1 MCCRGVLWLLLINR
15 LLKSGMMKL
24 KREAEL
30 RRNSKSL
37 RKSFLLCP
45 CFKKGSFFI
54 VEAGLKLALEYLAE

>member
-1 MCCRGVLWLLLINR
+1 MLLINR

-30 RRNSKSL
+30 RRSSRSL

-45 CFKKGSFFI
+45 CFEIGYFFI
-54 VEAGLKLALEYLAE
+54 VEAGLKLALEYLTE